1 MLLQFDKQKL
11 FTSQGIKNTKQRNIV
26 FDILEQHNTPVSAEQ
41 VFQKLTDTEPPINL
55 STVYRVLELFVNKG
69 LVLKSNIIGTSSAGY
84 KLNRREHKHQLICL
98 KCNKVVPINDCPLKK
113 LEESMKEQTN
123 FSITGH
129 NLEIFGYCPNC
140 KHYDK

>member
-26 FDILEQHNTPVSAEQ
+26 FDILEQHYTPVSVEQ
-41 VFQKLTDTEPPINL
+41 IFQKLTDTEPSINL
-55 STVYRVLELFVNKG
+55 STVYRVVELFVNKG
-69 LVLKSNIIGTSSAGY
+69 LVLKSSIIGTSSAGY
-84 KLNRREHKHQLICL
+84 ELNRRDHKHQLICL
-98 KCNKVVPINDCPLKK
+98 KCNKVVSINDCPLRK
-113 LEESMKEQTN
+113 LEESIKEQTD

-140 KHYDK
+140 KNSDK